1 MTHILCIE
9 TSTDVC
15 SVALFADDRLVE
27 NREVHEPQAHAEK
40 LAVFVDEVFRE
51 SGVAAD
57 RLSAVAVSEGPGSYT
72 GLRIGVSTAKGLS
85 YALGIPLI
93 AVGTLELMAS
103 AIQRGDHWLCPM
115 IDARRMEVYCAL
127 FDETGRMVEKPHAK
141 VIDAEAF
148 SDVLA
153 SHRVVFFGNGA
164 MKCRDVLTH
173 SNAVFLDGVHPRAA
187 DMGKLARERFAAKQ
201 FVDLASFEPVYLK
214 EFAAKKA
221 RTLI

>member
-1 MTHILCIE
+1 MVHILCLE

-15 SVALFADDRLVE
+15 SVALFSDGRLVDS
-27 NREVHEPQAHAEK
+27 REIHEPQAHAEK
-40 LAVFVDEVFRE
+40 LAVFIKEVLGGSE
-51 SGVAAD
+51 
-57 RLSAVAVSEGPGSYT
+57 LSAVAVSEGPGSYT

-103 AIQRGDHWLCPM
+103 AVQGGDWFCPM

-141 VIDAEAF
+141 VIEADSF

-153 SHRVVFFGNGA
+153 SRRVLFFGNGA
-164 MKCRDVLTH
+164 MKCRDILRH
-173 SNAVFLDGVHPRAA
+173 DNAIFLEGVVPRAA
-187 DMGKLARERFAAKQ
+187 DMGRLAGERFAAQQ

-221 RTLI
+221 RTMI

>member
-1 MTHILCIE
+1 MTYILCLE

-15 SVALFADDRLVE
+15 SVALYADDRLVDS
-27 NREVHEPQAHAEK
+27 REVHEPQAHAEK
-40 LAVFVDEVFRE
+40 LAAFVEEILRH
-51 SGVAAD
+51 SGVRAD
-57 RLSAVAVSEGPGSYT
+57 QLSAVAVSEGPGSYT
-72 GLRIGVSTAKGLS
+72 GLRIGVSTAKGLA
-85 YALGIPLI
+85 YALNIPMI
-93 AVGTLELMAS
+93 GVGTLELMAS
-103 AIQRGDHWLCPM
+103 AVQGSDWLCPM

-127 FDETGRMVEKPHAK
+127 FDESGNMVDKPQAK

-148 SDVLA
+148 SEVLA
-153 SHRVVFFGNGA
+153 ARRVKFFGNGA

-173 SNAVFLDGVHPRAA
+173 PNAVFVEGAYPRAA
-187 DMGKLARERFAAKQ
+187 DMGRLASERFNAQQ

>member
-1 MTHILCIE
+1 MTYILCLE

-15 SVALFADDRLVE
+15 SVALYAAGRLLDS
-27 NREVHEPQAHAEK
+27 REVHEPQAHAEK
-40 LAVFVDEVFRE
+40 LAVFMEEVLRQ
-51 SGVAAD
+51 SGIAAD
-57 RLSAVAVSEGPGSYT
+57 QLSAVAVSEGPGSYT
-72 GLRIGVSTAKGLS
+72 GLRIGVSTAKGLA
-85 YALGIPLI
+85 YALSIPMI

-103 AIQRGDHWLCPM
+103 AVRGGDWLCPM

-127 FDETGRMVEKPHAK
+127 FDEGGNMVAKPHAR
-141 VIDAEAF
+141 VIDAESF

-153 SHRVVFFGNGA
+153 THRIRFFGNGA

-173 SNAVFLDGVHPRAA
+173 SNARFVEGIYPRAA
-187 DMGKLARERFAAKQ
+187 DMGKLVSDRFAAGQ

>member
-1 MTHILCIE
+1 MNHILCLE

-15 SVALFADDRLVE
+15 SVALFADDRLVN
-27 NREVHEPQAHAEK
+27 NREVHEPQAHAAK
-40 LAVFVDEVFRE
+40 LGVFVQEVLNE
-51 SGVAAD
+51 SGVTPD
-57 RLSAVAVSEGPGSYT
+57 KLSTVAVSEGPGSYT
-72 GLRIGVSTAKGLS
+72 GLRIGVSTAKGLAF
-85 YALGIPLI
+85 ALNIPLI

-103 AIQRGDHWLCPM
+103 AVEGGDWLCPM

-127 FDETGRMVEKPHAK
+127 FDETGRLVEKPYAK

-148 SDVLA
+148 SELLA
-153 SHRVVFFGNGA
+153 ERRIKFFGNGA
-164 MKCRDVLTH
+164 MKCRAVLTH
-173 SNAVFLDGVHPRAA
+173 PNAVFVEGVVPRAA
-187 DMGKLARERFAAKQ
+187 HMGKLASERFAARQ

>member
-1 MTHILCIE
+1 MTHILCLE

-15 SVALFADDRLVE
+15 SVALFADDRLVDSC
-27 NREVHEPQAHAEK
+27 EVHEPQAHAAK
-40 LAVFVDEVFRE
+40 LSLLVEEGLRQSRVTTYQ
-51 SGVAAD
+51 
-57 RLSAVAVSEGPGSYT
+57 LSAVAVSEGPGSYT
-72 GLRIGVSTAKGLS
+72 GLRIGVSTAKGLC

-103 AIQRGDHWLCPM
+103 PFLGGDWLCPM

-127 FDETGRMVEKPHAK
+127 FDESGHVVEKPHAK
-141 VIDAEAF
+141 VIDSGSF

-153 SHRVVFFGNGA
+153 ARRVMFFGNGA
-164 MKCRDVLTH
+164 MKCRDVLAH
-173 SNAVFLDGVHPRAA
+173 EHAVFVEGVYPRAA
-187 DMGKLARERFAAKQ
+187 DMGKLAGERFAAQ
-201 FVDLASFEPVYLK
+201 HFVDLASFEPVYLK

>member
-93 AVGTLELMAS
+93 AVGTLELMAW

-115 IDARRMEVYCAL
+115 LDAR
-127 FDETGRMVEKPHAK
+127 
-141 VIDAEAF
+141 
-148 SDVLA
+148 
-153 SHRVVFFGNGA
+153 
-164 MKCRDVLTH
+164 
-173 SNAVFLDGVHPRAA
+173 
-187 DMGKLARERFAAKQ
+187 
-201 FVDLASFEPVYLK
+201 
-214 EFAAKKA
+214 
-221 RTLI
+221 